1 MFYFQRLGGSQGLP
15 SFVPAEK
22 CIIQP
27 HSGQLAAL
35 RMQALFQNTVHLSSL
50 PRHCLSRKPVPGCLT
65 RPKCPSGSFCTEES
79 RHTQTHRVRILLSH
93 FVLSPN
99 KEKLFYLGAV
109 ALNKVTLNWRV
120 LQKQWIPSIYA
131 NSCPLPNTRAA

>member
-1 MFYFQRLGGSQGLP
+1 MFYFQWLGGSQGLP

-22 CIIQP
+22 CIIQLR
-27 HSGQLAAL
+27 SGQLAAL

-50 PRHCLSRKPVPGCLT
+50 PRHRLSRKPVPGCLT
-65 RPKCPSGSFCTEES
+65 RRKCLSGSFCTEES
-79 RHTQTHRVRILLSH
+79 RHTHRVRIFLSH

-99 KEKLFYLGAV
+99 KEKLFYFGAV
-109 ALNKVTLNWRV
+109 ALNKVMLNWRV

-131 NSCPLPNTRAA
+131 NSCHLPNARAA